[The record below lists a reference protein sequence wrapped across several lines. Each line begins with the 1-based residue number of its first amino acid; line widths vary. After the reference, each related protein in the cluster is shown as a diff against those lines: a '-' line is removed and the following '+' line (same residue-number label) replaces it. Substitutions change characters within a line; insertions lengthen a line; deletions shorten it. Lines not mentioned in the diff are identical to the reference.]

1 MGRTERM
8 GTSINLV
15 AENPRPRDG
24 HAICAEPE
32 LLQFRDGLRV
42 VRIIVVCHGGV
53 LEIMHVAFVVGLE
66 NAMRDQGVCSA
77 SRCRRALIAFSDMQ
91 GTPFEPFICVSKQ
104 SQTEGCRPVAFLM

>member
-66 NAMRDQGVCSA
+66 MRCVIRGYA
-77 SRCRRALIAFSDMQ
+77 RRRDVDV
-91 GTPFEPFICVSKQ
+91 P
-104 SQTEGCRPVAFLM
+104 